1 MSLLQLPFQG
11 TQFDL
16 ENRLLHLETDEPK
29 QFEKE
34 DHLYLIN
41 QSNARALAHLLPP
54 QESRTKWWMLPCARM
69 SHLQLVATLLFN
81 VYPDGVSH

>member
-1 MSLLQLPFQG
+1 MSLLQLAFQG
-11 TQFDL
+11 TQFGL
-16 ENRLLHLETDEPK
+16 ENRRLRLETDEPK

-41 QSNARALAHLLPP
+41 QSKARALAHLLHP
-54 QESRTKWWMLPCARM
+54 QESRTMRWMPPCARM